1 MSAATT
7 PTSMMDC
14 PMMGSF
20 SCFAAIYP
28 PDSMNAEIPKAS
40 PENSPKQA
48 APTRQTATIAP
59 TYKVSRMY
67 PVSLSIPISR
77 NKTFPEIIPL
87 TSLSVQATLC
97 MNKRMRGAR
106 FLMKSLT
113 LREARPSGRR
123 PRSRVVPLLSN
134 SIPPFPKRASDLI
147 RSAHGRV
154 PRNLP
159 PALRPSCRP
168 TAGPSAT
175 SPGWPSTLPSKDSS
189 T

>member
-1 MSAATT
+1 MASLEDYLRNFVKAGSGRCLFVACVGEDLFREAPPNRPAGLSVDGAFSMSSPPLGRCQST
-7 PTSMMDC
+7 
-14 PMMGSF
+14 F
-20 SCFAAIYP
+20 SP
-28 PDSMNAEIPKAS
+28 RR
-40 PENSPKQA
+40 
-48 APTRQTATIAP
+48 AP
-59 TYKVSRMY
+59 
-67 PVSLSIPISR
+67 
-77 NKTFPEIIPL
+77 IIPL

-113 LREARPSGRR
+113 LREVWPSGRR
-123 PRSRVVPLLSN
+123 PRLPVVPPLLN
-134 SIPPFPKRASDLI
+134 SIPPFPKQASDSI

-159 PALRPSCRP
+159 PALRPSCRL

-175 SPGWPSTLPSKDSS
+175 SPGWPSTSPSKDSS